1 MIKRYLF
8 LILSILYFSKVQVFA
23 SDLDNN
29 INISVVTQNIKD
41 TREKINEIINNY
53 NLNLKEYQ
61 YNHMILNNTTY
72 KIYNYKIELNY
83 KDYEKF
89 ISSLKKI
96 ENIKIDKID
105 EFDKNKYLDDMKKLR
120 DEKINLK
127 NEINLSLNTDSSAN
141 NKIVRSN
148 EIAEN
153 KKELSTINSSLDLN
167 NILLNV
173 NLEVKQDVIENSK
186 SYFFNNL
193 FINFISL
200 IPIIIILIP
209 CIIVFIF
216 IIKKRIFK

>member
-61 YNHMILNNTTY
+61 YNHMILNNTNY

-173 NLEVKQDVIENSK
+173 NLEVKQDLTENSK

-200 IPIIIILIP
+200 MPIIIILIP

>member
-41 TREKINEIINNY
+41 TREKINEIINNH

-61 YNHMILNNTTY
+61 YNHMILNNRTY

>member
-41 TREKINEIINNY
+41 TREKINEIINNH

-61 YNHMILNNTTY
+61 YNHMILNNRTY

-216 IIKKRIFK
+216 IKKKRIFK